1 MLNPTRLLDE
11 IFDAS
16 TMPDDPLAVA
26 LEKQYDFACSVHDKW
41 RQFESA
47 SACAGQGIFT
57 VTHELRRF

>member
-26 LEKQYDFACSVHDKW
+26 LAKQYDFACSVHDEW
-41 RQFESA
+41 RKFESA
-47 SACAGQGIFT
+47 HWLAQAKEFSRLHT
-57 VTHELRRF
+57 N

>member
-26 LEKQYDFACSVHDKW
+26 LAKQYDFACSVHDEW
-41 RQFESA
+41 RQFEAAHRLAQAKEFSRLH
-47 SACAGQGIFT
+47 T
-57 VTHELRRF
+57 N